1 MQIDECP
8 RTVQAPAAVSD
19 DRTQP
24 VITLVTHCEQHIQQ
38 CRRIFTAISAPIQR
52 RHRTCKQKVCVIA
65 EKTNALARPWR
76 WLDKRLARDV
86 IKSSDVASD
95 ATLPIVPLQRKWKP
109 HRRDAVLLAASS
121 CADAAYCYTCRTFRG
136 LRVCLSGTLVSLAK
150 AVEPIEI
157 IIIIII
163 YILKWPKQ

>member
-52 RHRTCKQKVCVIA
+52 RHRTSKQKVCVIA
-65 EKTNALARPWR
+65 EKTNARARAAMALAGQAIGA
-76 WLDKRLARDV
+76 AR
-86 IKSSDVASD
+86 
-95 ATLPIVPLQRKWKP
+95 R
-109 HRRDAVLLAASS
+109 
-121 CADAAYCYTCRTFRG
+121 Y
-136 LRVCLSGTLVSLAK
+136 
-150 AVEPIEI
+150 
-157 IIIIII
+157 
-163 YILKWPKQ
+163 